1 MITIQ
6 VQDKQVL
13 DMLDQLSGRLKNL
26 QPAMQEIGEDIVAS
40 TKRRFADGV
49 APDGTPWAANS
60 TETTVPFYLGA
71 FGGSHKKDGTL
82 SKAGQARSGA
92 KKPLTG
98 ETKALRTTIN
108 YQLSGTSGVRIGS
121 PMVYA
126 AMQQFGGITS
136 SSSMIPGK
144 TIPARPFLGL
154 SDADT
159 SNILDIVRS
168 YLVG

>member
-6 VQDKQVL
+6 VTDKAVL
-13 DMLDQLSGRLKNL
+13 DMLGELSRRMTNL
-26 QPAMQEIGEDIVAS
+26 QPAMKEIGEDIVDS

-49 APDGTPWAANS
+49 DPDGNEWKANS
-60 TETTVPFYLGA
+60 TETTIPFYLGA
-71 FGGSHKKDGTL
+71 FGGSHKKDGSL
-82 SKAGQARSGA
+82 SKAGAARSAA

-98 ETKALRTTIN
+98 ETKSLRTYIN
-108 YQLSGTSGVRIGS
+108 YQLDGNSGVRIGS

-126 AMQQFGGITS
+126 AMQQFGGTTS
-136 SSSMIPGK
+136 PNSMIPGK

>member
-13 DMLDQLSGRLKNL
+13 DMLGELAKRCSNL
-26 QPAMQEIGEDIVAS
+26 QPAMKEIGEEIVAS

-60 TETTVPFYLGA
+60 TETTIPFYLGA
-71 FGGSHKKDGTL
+71 FGGSHKKDGSL
-82 SKAGQARSGA
+82 SKTGAARSAA

-98 ETKALRTTIN
+98 ETKALRTKIN
-108 YQLSGTSGVRIGS
+108 YQLDGTSGVRIGS
-121 PMVYA
+121 PMEYA
-126 AMQQFGGITS
+126 AMQQFGGTTS
-136 SSSMIPGK
+136 PSSMIPGK

-159 SNILDIVRS
+159 SNILDIVRR
-168 YLVG
+168 YLVD